1 MNNIIE
7 MARRMRALQEEKDE
21 MDEKWKEITR
31 ELDDLRLKQ
40 IPEAMSEADIRTL
53 TIEGIGRVQLA
64 MDVYASIK
72 DKEAGYAWLEEHGY
86 DGLLTTYVQ
95 PATFKAAVKEA
106 LKNGQEFP
114 DELFS
119 VTPFTRASIVKA

>member
-1 MNNIIE
+1 VNNIIE